1 MAITDDLERLNT
13 LREKGAISQEEFEK
27 AKASALA
34 GGQGVGQKFDDAVNS
49 ISSNVNTWAMLIHL
63 SQFCGFAVPVFGW
76 IVPLALWLIKKDE
89 SAYIDTHGKIVLN
102 WIISEFI
109 YLVVSGLLMVVVIGI
124 PLMIG
129 LIIVGFVF
137 PIIGALKA
145 NEGECWA
152 YPMSISF
159 LK

>member
-1 MAITDDLERLNT
+1 MAITDEIERLNA

-27 AKASALA
+27 AKASVLA
-34 GGQGVGQKFDDAVNS
+34 QGQGVGQRFDDAVNS
-49 ISSNVNTWAMLIHL
+49 MSTNVNTWAMLIHL
-63 SQFCGFAVPVFGW
+63 SQFCGFALPILGW
-76 IVPLALWLIKKDE
+76 IVPLILWLVKKDE

-109 YLVVSGLLMVVVIGI
+109 YLIICALLVFVIIGI
-124 PLMIG
+124 PLLIG
-129 LIIVGFVF
+129 LGIVGVIF
-137 PIIGALKA
+137 PILGALKA